1 MAGQII
7 KRGERTWI
15 VRIFTGRDEKG
26 KRRYLNKTIH
36 GTKKDAGMYLSTTLT
51 AISTGTFVEPA
62 TITVD
67 AYIKKWLEAAARPR
81 LRDNTYRE
89 YEGLLQRYVSPV
101 LGEKRLSDVRP
112 LDIQAFYSSMSE
124 QGLSPRTV
132 RFTHSV
138 LSSAFKQAVR
148 WRMLSHNPCMS
159 VELPR
164 KTNTEM
170 QSLTP
175 KEAAQFLKEA
185 TSDRWGALFI
195 LALATGLRPSEYF
208 GLKWS
213 DMDLERGLVTV
224 QRSLI
229 WRSYKSGD
237 WYFGEPKTPRSRR
250 RIPLPA
256 SVVRALIE
264 HRSRQAEGR
273 LKVGPKYQSLD
284 LVFATNEGQPLI
296 RLNVVQK
303 HFKPI
308 LKRAKLPETLRLY
321 DLRHSCATLLLAA
334 NENPKVVSERLG
346 HSSITLTMDIY
357 SHVLP
362 DMQQGASDKL
372 ENILFRKA
380 GAQ

>member
-1 MAGQII
+1 VTAKASGSIS
-7 KRGERTWI
+7 
-15 VRIFTGRDEKG
+15 
-26 KRRYLNKTIH
+26 NKTLH
-36 GTKKDAGMYLSTTLT
+36 GTKKDAETFLSKTLT
-51 AISTGTFVEPA
+51 EINSGTFVEASP
-62 TITVD
+62 ITVD
-67 AYIKKWLEAAARPR
+67 VYLEKWLTTAARPR

-89 YEGLLQRYVSPV
+89 YGGLIDRYIKPG
-101 LGEKRLSDVRP
+101 LGGKRLSDVRP
-112 LDIQAFYSSMSE
+112 LDVQAFYSSLSE
-124 QGLSPRTV
+124 KGLSPRTI

-138 LSSAFKQAVR
+138 LASAFKQAVR
-148 WRMLSHNPCMS
+148 WRMLAHNPCES

-164 KTNTEM
+164 KAGKEM

-175 KEAAQFLKEA
+175 AEAAGFLKEA
-185 TSDRWGALFI
+185 ANDRWFALFV

-213 DMDLERGLVTV
+213 DVDLERGLVTV
-224 QRSLI
+224 QRVLI

-256 SVVRALIE
+256 SVVCALSE
-264 HRSRQAEGR
+264 HRRRQAEGR
-273 LKVGPKYQSLD
+273 LKAGAAYQNLD
-284 LVFATNEGQPLI
+284 LVFATSEGQPLI
-296 RLNVVQK
+296 RLNVIQK

-321 DLRHSCATLLLAA
+321 DLRHTCATLLLAA

-346 HSSITLTMDIY
+346 HSSITLTMNVY

-372 ENILFRKA
+372 ESILFKKPNAR
-380 GAQ
+380 